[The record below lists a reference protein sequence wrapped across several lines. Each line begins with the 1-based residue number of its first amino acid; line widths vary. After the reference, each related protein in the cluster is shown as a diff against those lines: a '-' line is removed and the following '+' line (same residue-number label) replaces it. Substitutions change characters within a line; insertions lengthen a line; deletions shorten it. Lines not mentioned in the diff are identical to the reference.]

1 MRRLL
6 LAATPIIAAL
16 ATATLATA
24 TLATPALA
32 EVPEVRIARQFS
44 MGYLQLNVMQHEKLI
59 QKHAAELGIPDVKV
73 TAYKF
78 NGPAAMNDALLS
90 DSIDLVSGSPQGLLT
105 IWSRTRGT
113 AGEVRAVSALATLP
127 FALNTNNPSIKTID
141 DLARCNKIAVP
152 SVKVSAQAVTI
163 QAAAAKA
170 YGIKEYAR
178 YDQYTVSLSPP
189 DSTIALLSGTADVA
203 CNFAVPPYIQQQLQ
217 HPTIH
222 TVLNSF
228 DVWGGPNTFTTA
240 YMSSKFRAQNPILF
254 KAIFAAL
261 QEATA
266 RVNADP
272 ETAARYWIED
282 GESKLPLDFVKSVA
296 TAPGTT
302 WTMTPQ
308 GTEAVAAFMNQVGS
322 IKVKPASWKD
332 YFFPEAYGL
341 NGS

>member
-1 MRRLL
+1 VKYFLL
-6 LAATPIIAAL
+6 LLGLVATGAR
-16 ATATLATA
+16 
-24 TLATPALA
+24 A

-44 MGYLQLNVMQHEKLI
+44 MGYLQLNVIEHEKLI
-59 QKHAAELGIPDVKV
+59 QKHAAELGIPEVKV

-113 AGEVRAVSALATLP
+113 PGEVRAVSALATLP
-127 FALNTNNPSIKTID
+127 FALNTNDPTIKTIN
-141 DLARCNKIAVP
+141 DLARCKKIAVP

-170 YGIKEYAR
+170 YGIKDFAR

-189 DSTIALLSGTADVA
+189 DSTIALLSGTAEIA
-203 CNFAVPPYIQQQLQ
+203 CNFAVPPYMQQQLES
-217 HPTIH
+217 PKIH

-240 YMSSKFRAQNPILF
+240 YMSSKFRARHPILF
-254 KAIFAAL
+254 KAIYAAL
-261 QEATA
+261 QEATD
-266 RVNADP
+266 RVNASP
-272 ETAARYWIED
+272 ETAARDWIED
-282 GESKLPLDFVKSVA
+282 GESKLSLDFVKSVA
-296 TAPGTT
+296 TAPGTV
-302 WTMTPQ
+302 WTMAPQ
-308 GTEAVAAFMNQVGS
+308 GTESIAAFMNEVGS

-332 YFFPEAYGL
+332 YFFPEAYDL

>member
-1 MRRLL
+1 MKWLPL
-6 LAATPIIAAL
+6 VLVAL
-16 ATATLATA
+16 TTAVH
-24 TLATPALA
+24 A

-44 MGYLQLNVMQHEKLI
+44 MGYLQLNVIEHEKLI
-59 QKHAAELGIPDVKV
+59 QKHAAELGIAEVKV
-73 TAYKF
+73 TAFKF

-90 DSIDLVSGSPQGLLT
+90 DSIDVVSGSPQGLLT

-127 FALNTNNPSIKTID
+127 YALNTNDASIKTID
-141 DLARCNKIAVP
+141 DLARCKKIAVP

-163 QAAAAKA
+163 QMAAAKA
-170 YGIKEYAR
+170 YGIKEFAR
-178 YDQYTVSLSPP
+178 YDQYTISMSPP
-189 DSTIALLSGTADVA
+189 DSTIALLSGSAEVA
-203 CNFAVPPYIQQQLQ
+203 CNFAVPPYMQQQLE

-228 DVWGGPNTFTTA
+228 DVWDGPNTFTTV
-240 YMSSKFRAQNPILF
+240 YMSSRFRTKNPVLF
-254 KAIFAAL
+254 KAIYAAL
-261 QEATA
+261 QEATD

-272 ETAARYWIED
+272 ATAARYWIED
-282 GESKLPLDFVKSVA
+282 GELKLSLDFVKAVA

-308 GTEAVAAFMNQVGS
+308 GTEAVATFMNQVGS
-322 IKVKPASWKD
+322 IKVKPGSWKD
-332 YFFPEAYGL
+332 FFFPEAYEL

>member
-1 MRRLL
+1 VKRCLFL
-6 LAATPIIAAL
+6 LAAVGIASAH
-16 ATATLATA
+16 
-24 TLATPALA
+24 A

-44 MGYLQLNVMQHEKLI
+44 MGYLQLNVIEHEKLI
-59 QKHAAELGIPDVKV
+59 QKHAAELGIPEVKV

-90 DSIDLVSGSPQGLLT
+90 ESIDLVSGSPQGLLT

-127 FALNTNNPSIKTID
+127 FALNTNDPTIKTVD
-141 DLARCNKIAVP
+141 DLARCKKIAVP

-163 QAAAAKA
+163 EAAAAKA
-170 YGIKEYAR
+170 YGIKEFAR

-189 DSTIALLSGTADVA
+189 DSTIALLSGTAEIA
-203 CNFAVPPYIQQQLQ
+203 CNFAVPPYMQQQLQ
-217 HPTIH
+217 SHTIH

-240 YMSSKFRAQNPILF
+240 YMSTKFRTKYPVLF
-254 KAIFAAL
+254 KAIYAAL
-261 QEATA
+261 KEATE
-266 RVNADP
+266 RVNASP
-272 ETAARYWIED
+272 KTAARYWIED
-282 GESKLPLDFVKSVA
+282 GESKLSLDFVKSVA

-302 WTMTPQ
+302 WTMSPQ
-308 GTEAVAAFMNQVGS
+308 GTEAVATFMNEVGS

-332 YFFPEAYGL
+332 YFFPEAYDL
-341 NGS
+341 DGS